1 MSQPLTHSAP
11 FSWYHLRLADL
22 FNLGSFALKSKNGLM
37 KIPQYLNLGTSP
49 KDLTWLHHVASILQL
64 GGCLILNF
72 EELKTR
78 SLGSPSFFTF
88 AFCLFSPICFANC
101 ALYSSLFYLAP
112 CIKPREC
119 ISSGWCQ
126 FCKMMFDRGI
136 NGWRFFSSGASD
148 DRTIPTD
155 FHQTMFAG
163 CKIRSPNETASS
175 MAKPPSQAKCGRL
188 GNQQW
193 VKLWNTIQLVGNI
206 QMQISNLLYFW
217 DTVYIYIHI
226 YIYSP
231 LKIQI
236 FSFSSAAM
244 MSRCTPQL
252 IRTLQA

>member
-136 NGWRFFSSGASD
+136 NGWRFFLQELLTIAPSQQIFIKPCLLAAKLGAPMKLHPAWPS
-148 DRTIPTD
+148 R
-155 FHQTMFAG
+155 Q
-163 CKIRSPNETASS
+163 
-175 MAKPPSQAKCGRL
+175 AKP
-188 GNQQW
+188 
-193 VKLWNTIQLVGNI
+193 
-206 QMQISNLLYFW
+206 
-217 DTVYIYIHI
+217 
-226 YIYSP
+226 
-231 LKIQI
+231 
-236 FSFSSAAM
+236 SAAGWE
-244 MSRCTPQL
+244 TNNG
-252 IRTLQA
+252 